1 MILWT
6 SGMVP
11 GKAHDLTAARIWG
24 IPRELEKAG
33 ILTLVDQG
41 YQGMGG
47 AVVTSNLTGCR
58 AANLWPRPGSEH
70 GVQRPKSIGQPAP

>member
-24 IPRELEKAG
+24 IPRELEKTG

-41 YQGMGG
+41 YQGMG
-47 AVVTSNLTGCR
+47 
-58 AANLWPRPGSEH
+58 
-70 GVQRPKSIGQPAP
+70 APSSPPT